1 MLNKEETM
9 RMLDVLWEERRQ
21 RREMTAAT
29 EVGVP
34 IDTVPEEEEFDDR
47 ETVMDDDQYAEETH
61 RIFRSEDYDAAE
73 MNVADVDVRQYGP
86 KVWVLVLDDEI
97 VGVYDNARA
106 ADKGAWN
113 KSRAEAERVPGSTAT
128 VRSYEW
134 PVLS

>member
-21 RREMTAAT
+21 QREMTAAT

-47 ETVMDDDQYAEETH
+47 ETVL
-61 RIFRSEDYDAAE
+61 
-73 MNVADVDVRQYGP
+73 NVADAVRQYGP

-113 KSRAEAERVPGSTAT
+113 KSRAEAQRVPGSTAT